1 MIEAIR
7 RSGIKQVLSL
17 NNFDLPADFF
27 EKEIMMLGSSTDLQE
42 KNNHL
47 EGEISGISASNIPF
61 WFKGYYKPGEEI
73 AQIDDWDERVE
84 HIAKNAKNWDI
95 GALSGIPAWIELMMQ
110 KVIEYHSLNNIH
122 EIWPNLQ
129 VYTSGGVAF
138 GPKPRSYSQ
147 KVNSKMRQLALK
159 RALVNQA
166 SEGTISL
173 IEEWSLKS
181 HKTKDFSQL
190 LTQLGTSRKT
200 LIIDESVEKNLF
212 LAARNLSN
220 VKVSTSSTV
229 NALDIVGVDQV
240 LCSVAGITSLVSKF
254 STQN

>member
-1 MIEAIR
+1 MKFKLFK
-7 RSGIKQVLSL
+7 S
-17 NNFDLPADFF
+17 D
-27 EKEIMMLGSSTDLQE
+27 GSSSGETEID
-42 KNNHL
+42 NFPTL
-47 EGEISGISASNIPF
+47 EDGKGDDALRQCILAVRANQRQGNASTKTRDEVSGSGKKIYRQ
-61 WFKGYYKPGEEI
+61 KGLGTGRAGDKRAIQRTG
-73 AQIDDWDERVE
+73 
-84 HIAKNAKNWDI
+84 
-95 GALSGIPAWIELMMQ
+95 
-110 KVIEYHSLNNIH
+110 
-122 EIWPNLQ
+122 
-129 VYTSGGVAF
+129 GGVAF

>member
-1 MIEAIR
+1 MKFKLFK
-7 RSGIKQVLSL
+7 S
-17 NNFDLPADFF
+17 D
-27 EKEIMMLGSSTDLQE
+27 GSSSGETEID
-42 KNNHL
+42 NFPTL
-47 EGEISGISASNIPF
+47 EDGKGDDALRQCILAVRANKRQGNASTKTRDEVSGSGKKIYRQ
-61 WFKGYYKPGEEI
+61 KGLGTGRAGDKRAIQRTG
-73 AQIDDWDERVE
+73 
-84 HIAKNAKNWDI
+84 
-95 GALSGIPAWIELMMQ
+95 
-110 KVIEYHSLNNIH
+110 
-122 EIWPNLQ
+122 
-129 VYTSGGVAF
+129 GGVAF

-220 VKVSTSSTV
+220 VKVSTSSSV

>member
-1 MIEAIR
+1 MKFKLFK
-7 RSGIKQVLSL
+7 S
-17 NNFDLPADFF
+17 D
-27 EKEIMMLGSSTDLQE
+27 GSSSGETEID
-42 KNNHL
+42 NFPTL
-47 EGEISGISASNIPF
+47 EDGKGVDALRQCILAVRANKRQGNASTKTRDEVSGSGKKIYRQ
-61 WFKGYYKPGEEI
+61 KGLGTGRAGDKRAIQRTG
-73 AQIDDWDERVE
+73 
-84 HIAKNAKNWDI
+84 
-95 GALSGIPAWIELMMQ
+95 
-110 KVIEYHSLNNIH
+110 
-122 EIWPNLQ
+122 
-129 VYTSGGVAF
+129 GGVAF

>member
-1 MIEAIR
+1 MKFKLFKSDGSSSGDTEIVNFPTLEDGKGDDALRQCILAVRANKRQGNASTKTRDEVSGSGKKIYRQKGLGTGRAGDKRAIQ
-7 RSGIKQVLSL
+7 RSG
-17 NNFDLPADFF
+17 
-27 EKEIMMLGSSTDLQE
+27 
-42 KNNHL
+42 
-47 EGEISGISASNIPF
+47 
-61 WFKGYYKPGEEI
+61 
-73 AQIDDWDERVE
+73 
-84 HIAKNAKNWDI
+84 
-95 GALSGIPAWIELMMQ
+95 
-110 KVIEYHSLNNIH
+110 
-122 EIWPNLQ
+122 
-129 VYTSGGVAF
+129 GGVAF